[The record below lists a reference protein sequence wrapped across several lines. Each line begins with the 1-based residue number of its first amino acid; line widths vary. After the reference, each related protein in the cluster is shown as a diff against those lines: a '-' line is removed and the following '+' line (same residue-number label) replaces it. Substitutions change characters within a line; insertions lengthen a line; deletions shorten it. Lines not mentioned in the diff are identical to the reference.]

1 MDTETGEFGER
12 RLEHGERE
20 AEKFY
25 RDLQQTGISVR
36 VGMEAGKGRAL
47 PGCFVDA
54 VREGA
59 SR

>member
-1 MDTETGEFGER
+1 VQQIAFMDTETGEFGER
-12 RLEHGERE
+12 QL
-20 AEKFY
+20 EKFY

-36 VGMEAGKGRAL
+36 VGMEAGKGRGL
-47 PGCFVDA
+47 PGCFVNA